1 MIIQLLLR
9 QNSQHQSAW
18 IIYNMFL
25 FLKNLIKILFYSNK
39 KFALIMAERPEDLNL
54 PITVVQRL
62 IKEAVGVTVN
72 YLLALYFDEIIFY
85 LF

>member
-1 MIIQLLLR
+1 
-9 QNSQHQSAW
+9 
-18 IIYNMFL
+18 MFL